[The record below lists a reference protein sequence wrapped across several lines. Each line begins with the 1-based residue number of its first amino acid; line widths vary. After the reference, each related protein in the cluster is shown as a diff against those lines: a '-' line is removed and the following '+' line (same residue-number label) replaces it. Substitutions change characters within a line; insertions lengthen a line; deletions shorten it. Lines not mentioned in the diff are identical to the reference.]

1 MLRRTFLEEAI
12 ILQSTIRLMEGQSL
26 SRGERKI
33 KMMFE
38 RATNV
43 LMNEQIANIFGS
55 PVPRPG
61 GWPNGGM
68 YSQEAA
74 YLAEAIWRGLRGV
87 RGHRPG
93 ARISQPR
100 FVVLQRV
107 AYHGSMTIDGLM
119 DPLMTQAEGE
129 GLVSLIER
137 ADTGLGRCRIC
148 SLGST
153 SFGPGRTLTT
163 EGTCRLWNDT
173 VPPHPAGEIDLRG
186 TGLSGRSQHS
196 AFSNSRADW
205 RYFHGLW

>member
-137 ADTGLGRCRIC
+137 ADNWAR
-148 SLGST
+148 SLQ
-153 SFGPGRTLTT
+153 
-163 EGTCRLWNDT
+163 
-173 VPPHPAGEIDLRG
+173 DL
-186 TGLSGRSQHS
+186 LSGIDIV
-196 AFSNSRADW
+196 RAWTDTDYRRHLQVVE
-205 RYFHGLW
+205 RYCATPSCGRN